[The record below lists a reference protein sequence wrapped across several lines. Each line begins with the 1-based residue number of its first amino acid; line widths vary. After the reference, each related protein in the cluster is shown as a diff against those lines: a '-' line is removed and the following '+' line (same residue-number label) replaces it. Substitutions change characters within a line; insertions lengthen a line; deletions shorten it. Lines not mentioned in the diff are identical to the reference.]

1 MLLSSWQTGAGP
13 YRNETSSQ
21 GAAYTMK
28 HPTTQQLYAYWN
40 DVRGARV
47 APRRFEIEPSRI
59 ASILPDTFIL
69 EHTATA
75 GYRFRLAGTRI
86 CENFGSEFR
95 GCDFLDGWT
104 PEDRAMI
111 ERQLQAVT
119 QQGGALLIEMT
130 AGPEIYLRQAYFEI
144 LLLPL
149 QHLQPVADRFIGTWC
164 AMEPPSW
171 LGSEPLTHRALLS
184 CDVIWPDG
192 RPQAAAERQDRQVP
206 FLPHVRNSR
215 LVRVDRRQF
224 RVYDGG
230 RTTENGES

>member
-1 MLLSSWQTGAGP
+1 
-13 YRNETSSQ
+13 
-21 GAAYTMK
+21 MK
-28 HPTTQQLYAYWN
+28 HQTTQQLFAYWN
-40 DVRGARV
+40 EVRGARV

-69 EHTATA
+69 ERSDV
-75 GYRFRLAGTRI
+75 GVYRYRLAGTRL
-86 CENFGSEFR
+86 CESFGMEFR
-95 GCDFLDGWT
+95 GTDFLDGWT
-104 PEDRAMI
+104 AEDRSMI
-111 ERQLQAVT
+111 ERQLGSIG

-130 AGPEIYLRQAYFEI
+130 AGPEIYLRQAYFEL

-149 QHLQPVADRFIGTWC
+149 QHLQPTADRFIGTWC
-164 AMEPPSW
+164 AAEPPSW

-192 RPQAAAERQDRQVP
+192 RPSPVAETQDRQVP

-230 RTTENGES
+230 LATGENGEG

>member
-1 MLLSSWQTGAGP
+1 
-13 YRNETSSQ
+13 
-21 GAAYTMK
+21 MK
-28 HPTTQQLYAYWN
+28 HPTNQQLFAYWN

-59 ASILPDTFIL
+59 SSILPDTFIL
-69 EHTATA
+69 ERSDVAS
-75 GYRFRLAGTRI
+75 YRFRLAGTRL
-86 CENFGSEFR
+86 CESFGMEFR
-95 GCDFLDGWT
+95 GTDFLDGWT
-104 PEDRAMI
+104 NEDRAMI
-111 ERQLQAVT
+111 ERQLASIAQD
-119 QQGGALLIEMT
+119 GGALLIQLT

-149 QHLQPVADRFIGTWC
+149 QHLQPTADRFIGAWC

-184 CDVIWPDG
+184 CDVIWPEARANDVVQG
-192 RPQAAAERQDRQVP
+192 EPDAEPVAEAVDRQIP

-230 RTTENGES
+230 LSSGENGEG